1 MAQSHIRNTFED
13 DYDHSSDDLEYIL
26 ENILQENDG
35 SEEFKELKEQYNS
48 KIMNICIC
56 DESNCIVKCIHGG
69 NYKVFDNELVLNE
82 DRVCKDLIYEC
93 HDDCS
98 CDNDNCLNR
107 VAAFGPRGGLKI
119 VQFSGKG
126 QGLVTTEFINEGAFI
141 CEYAGE
147 ILTKDEAIRR
157 DDVNVKS
164 KTMNYIFC
172 LNELSLLNDEAN
184 NQPVKTFIDPTY
196 KGNIGRYLNHSC
208 LPNCDI
214 ISVRVD
220 SIIPKIGK
228 LASSTFI
235 FIINNKLSAG
245 IFANRNILPME
256 ELTFSYGTV
265 DVNQE
270 PGNLKLCHCQSLHCK
285 KYLPNLSFI

>member
-1 MAQSHIRNTFED
+1 MAQRTLRNAFKD

-35 SEEFKELKEQYNS
+35 GEEFKELKDQYNS
-48 KIMNICIC
+48 KIMNKCIC
-56 DESNCIVKCIHGG
+56 EEANCSKNCSHGG
-69 NYKVFDNELVLNE
+69 NYKVIDNELVLNE

-93 HDDCS
+93 HDDCL

-107 VAAFGPRGGLKI
+107 LVAFGPRDGLKI
-119 VQFSGKG
+119 VEFSGKG
-126 QGLVTTEFINEGAFI
+126 DGLITTEFINKGAFI

-157 DDVNVKS
+157 NEVNVKC
-164 KTMNYIFC
+164 KKMNYIFC
-172 LNELSLLNDEAN
+172 LNEISLLNDGADEH
-184 NQPVKTFIDPTY
+184 PVKTFIDPTY

-208 LPNCDI
+208 FANCDI
-214 ISVRVD
+214 ISMRVD
-220 SIIPKIGK
+220 SIIPKIG
-228 LASSTFI
+228 
-235 FIINNKLSAG
+235 
-245 IFANRNILPME
+245 IFANRPILPME

-265 DVNQE
+265 DVNQVA
-270 PGNLKLCHCQSLHCK
+270 GNLKLCHCQSLNCK

>member
-1 MAQSHIRNTFED
+1 MAQNKLRNTFED

-48 KIMNICIC
+48 KIINKCIC
-56 DESNCIVKCIHGG
+56 DASDCNTNCIHGG
-69 NYKVFDNELVLNE
+69 NYKVIDNELVLNE

-93 HDDCS
+93 HDDCL
-98 CDNDNCLNR
+98 CDIDNCFNR
-107 VAAFGPRGGLKI
+107 LAAFGPRDGLKI

-126 QGLVTTEFINEGAFI
+126 DGLITTEFINKGAFI

-147 ILTKDEAIRR
+147 ILTKNEAIRR
-157 DDVNVKS
+157 DDLNVKS
-164 KTMNYIFC
+164 KRMNYIFC
-172 LNELSLLNDEAN
+172 LNEICLMNDEAN
-184 NQPVKTFIDPTY
+184 KQPVKTFIDPTY

-208 LPNCDI
+208 FANCDI

-220 SIIPKIGK
+220 SIIPK
-228 LASSTFI
+228 F
-235 FIINNKLSAG
+235 G
-245 IFANRNILPME
+245 IFANRHISPME

-270 PGNLKLCHCQSLHCK
+270 PGNLKLCHCQSLNCM